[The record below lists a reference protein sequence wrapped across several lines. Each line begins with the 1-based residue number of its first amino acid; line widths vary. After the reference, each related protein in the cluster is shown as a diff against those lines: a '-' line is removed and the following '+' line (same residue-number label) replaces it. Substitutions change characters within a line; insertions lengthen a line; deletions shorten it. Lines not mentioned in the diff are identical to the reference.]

1 MIEELFSPFVI
12 FIIIFLLGNISDVEL
27 SNLYR
32 SNSTDDFFAALF
44 SLLPVCVLPVIFS
57 VISGSFSQSKSAFV
71 WFLVIA
77 FVSSAVLVFF
87 MNTVLADYADGREFP
102 YFILAKN
109 ASFGQMTSFDFLYM
123 ICISLCAFIIISLLL
138 CCINESTGVEK
149 RCKNTVVF
157 VLLIFVL
164 YICTEVFPK
173 AKELVQNDIVFVVM
187 CAVYAVVLPVYAL
200 LKLNGGRKSD

>member
-1 MIEELFSPFVI
+1 M
-12 FIIIFLLGNISDVEL
+12 
-27 SNLYR
+27 
-32 SNSTDDFFAALF
+32 
-44 SLLPVCVLPVIFS
+44 
-57 VISGSFSQSKSAFV
+57 
-71 WFLVIA
+71 
-77 FVSSAVLVFF
+77 
-87 MNTVLADYADGREFP
+87 
-102 YFILAKN
+102 
-109 ASFGQMTSFDFLYM
+109 
-123 ICISLCAFIIISLLL
+123 

-173 AKELVQNDIVFVVM
+173 AKELVQNDIVFAVM